1 LLAISA
7 RKSLKAKQIEVSQ
20 AQQSFKDIKQCSK
33 CGRFWKDR
41 KDYGFHTPIAHKD
54 QWHTTSKHVNGALG
68 AKLLKV
74 GLINRT
80 W

>member
-1 LLAISA
+1 MNIGITCKTNIKVCSVMLCQKLLAISA

-54 QWHTTSKHVNGALG
+54 Q
-68 AKLLKV
+68 
-74 GLINRT
+74 
-80 W
+80 